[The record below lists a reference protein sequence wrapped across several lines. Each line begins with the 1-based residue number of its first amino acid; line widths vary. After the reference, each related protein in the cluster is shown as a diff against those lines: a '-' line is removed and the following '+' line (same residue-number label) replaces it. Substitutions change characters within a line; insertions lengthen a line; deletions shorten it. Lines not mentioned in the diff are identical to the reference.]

1 MVDEEMGRSQRPY
14 PTPGYH
20 VEELDGEILLFNM
33 SSQTILHT
41 NQTGALVWKLCDGQH
56 TAVEIT
62 QLLQAAYPDAADQ
75 IGEEV
80 PQILDSFA
88 AEGALAW
95 R

>member
-1 MVDEEMGRSQRPY
+1 MSEQTAVQRPY

-33 SSQTILHT
+33 SSQKILHT

-56 TAVEIT
+56 TAEEIV
-62 QLLQAAYPDAADQ
+62 QLLQAAYPDAADP
-75 IGEEV
+75 ISEEV
-80 PQILDSFA
+80 PRVLEAFA